1 MQSRFPLH
9 TDVPVGTCIYAMK
22 TGRIKTGLDMAC
34 VSEKHHGYYQTT
46 ENTSP
51 ISPTRHRLLVSRVRV
66 CPRVR
71 CASSEQG
78 SGYCPASTPRTAP
91 VKTDVT
97 LAVR

>member
-1 MQSRFPLH
+1 MQSRLPLH

-22 TGRIKTGLDMAC
+22 TGRVKTGLDMAR
-34 VSEKHHGYYQTT
+34 VSEKHHGYYRTT

-51 ISPTRHRLLVSRVRV
+51 IVRV
-66 CPRVR
+66 CPRAR
-71 CASSEQG
+71 GASSEQG

-97 LAVR
+97 LAAR